1 MYVHPFKFTTSC
13 IFKTFLFSYLISFL
27 ATFHSLINWKLNIY
41 SNFYWHNRQTDKQ
54 RKTNQY
60 PLFLHEDPGD
70 QQALEDIY
78 IFFAFFLSVSF
89 SFSFLWRKIKVTLI
103 SHIYTRG
110 PLSSV
115 RFIQKVPDPRV
126 LFINYAR
133 SNFHLH
139 FSYILQFF
147 LSIFKLC
154 YSNENDDEL
163 GFQIYFKMCISF
175 FNKIC
180 ISFDYLLLLKKKN
193 SRFSMPRFS
202 RILLNSSVTWTVRL
216 NDTKELGERWNWNK
230 YLHSTKE

>member
-89 SFSFLWRKIKVTLI
+89 SFSFLWRKIR
-103 SHIYTRG
+103 S
-110 PLSSV
+110 LSSV
-115 RFIQKVPDPRV
+115 TSIQRSPFI
-126 LFINYAR
+126 
-133 SNFHLH
+133 S
-139 FSYILQFF
+139 
-147 LSIFKLC
+147 
-154 YSNENDDEL
+154 
-163 GFQIYFKMCISF
+163 QIYTKG
-175 FNKIC
+175 
-180 ISFDYLLLLKKKN
+180 
-193 SRFSMPRFS
+193 SRSSGPLYQSCSQLFSLAF
-202 RILLNSSVTWTVRL
+202 
-216 NDTKELGERWNWNK
+216 
-230 YLHSTKE
+230 

>member
-115 RFIQKVPDPRV
+115 RLYKRFPILGSSLSIMLGVIFTCILV
-126 LFINYAR
+126 IS
-133 SNFHLH
+133 SNFAYRYLN
-139 FSYILQFF
+139 
-147 LSIFKLC
+147 C
-154 YSNENDDEL
+154 VTAM
-163 GFQIYFKMCISF
+163 KMMM
-175 FNKIC
+175 N
-180 ISFDYLLLLKKKN
+180 
-193 SRFSMPRFS
+193 
-202 RILLNSSVTWTVRL
+202 
-216 NDTKELGERWNWNK
+216 
-230 YLHSTKE
+230 